1 MQSIVTPGT
10 LVIKQRTVLLKVC
23 AYMYNYVAT
32 FKVLE
37 FKSVSLESLNFQ
49 FEVQWTEQRIMY

>member
-1 MQSIVTPGT
+1 VGMQSVFTCGT
-10 LVIKQRTVLLKVC
+10 LLIKQRTVLL
-23 AYMYNYVAT
+23 YIYNYVAT

-49 FEVQWTEQRIMY
+49 FDVQRTEHRIKY